1 MGEDPPYFA
10 LSHSLGRA
18 FCKAGSLLYVL
29 CETFPTLCPSP
40 FGCSTRCP
48 HADPINHTPP
58 STPTQQCTSAG
69 VTLLSPQVVLA
80 GGTSGLFDSFQSIPG
95 NLFPP
100 TAINLIQVLTFILCH
115 SLLLITQMPTLGFQ
129 DPKTD
134 HSGQER

>member
-18 FCKAGSLLYVL
+18 FCKGDSLLYVL
-29 CETFPTLCPSP
+29 CETFSTLCPSP

-48 HADPINHTPP
+48 RTDPINYMLP

-69 VTLLSPQVVLA
+69 VTLLSPQVVLV
-80 GGTSGLFDSFQSIPG
+80 GGTSGLFDAFRSIPG
-95 NLFPP
+95 NRFPP
-100 TAINLIQVLTFILCH
+100 TPINLIQVMTFILCH
-115 SLLLITQMPTLGFQ
+115 SLLLITQTPAVGFQ